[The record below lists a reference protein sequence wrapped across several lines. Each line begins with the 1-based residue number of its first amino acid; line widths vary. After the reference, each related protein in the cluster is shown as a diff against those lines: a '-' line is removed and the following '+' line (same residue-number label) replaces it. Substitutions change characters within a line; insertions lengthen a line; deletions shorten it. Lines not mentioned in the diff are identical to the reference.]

1 MKQKCKSNLPMNKK
15 TEADDQEGSLERDRF
30 YYYLAEIF

>member
-1 MKQKCKSNLPMNKK
+1 MNKK
-15 TEADDQEGSLERDRF
+15 TEADDQEGSLERQILEGF